1 MKVGTQCTNTPKR
14 QEERGPRYRCSGWI
28 QEKWEL
34 VMGGNEAKSGSIV
47 LPLLFKLPV
56 SPTFSLTLKIV
67 LDSSPGLGSPQARA
81 EVRGCRLPPTPS
93 ARLSCESTGHLLA
106 RSWRE
111 ALPVTQRKRGMPG
124 SKVPGGVR
132 RMQAENLLRGSFA
145 SS

>member
-14 QEERGPRYRCSGWI
+14 EEERGPRYRCSGWI

-34 VMGGNEAKSGSIV
+34 VLGGNEAKSGSIV

-93 ARLSCESTGHLLA
+93 ARLSCESTGHVLA

-111 ALPVTQRKRGMPG
+111 ALHVTQRKRGMPG
-124 SKVPGGVR
+124 SMVPGGVR